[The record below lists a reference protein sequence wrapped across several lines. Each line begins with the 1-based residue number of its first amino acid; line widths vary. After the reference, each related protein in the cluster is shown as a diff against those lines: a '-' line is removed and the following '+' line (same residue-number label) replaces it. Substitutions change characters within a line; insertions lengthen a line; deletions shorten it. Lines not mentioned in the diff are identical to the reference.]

1 MTLVQSAYRSGRS
14 ATEQVF
20 TIKTLAENA
29 ITSSTIYLL
38 LLDMSKAFDTVCRSN
53 ILTDLQEILKPDD
66 MHVMAVLIGDVV
78 LTVNVGKV
86 LGEHAKTVVGIAQGD
101 SLSAV
106 LFIFYLAK
114 FLTSN
119 RECIE
124 HTPL

>member
-1 MTLVQSAYRSGRS
+1 
-14 ATEQVF
+14 
-20 TIKTLAENA
+20 
-29 ITSSTIYLL
+29 
-38 LLDMSKAFDTVCRSN
+38 
-53 ILTDLQEILKPDD
+53 
-66 MHVMAVLIGDVV
+66 MAVLIGDVV

-106 LFIFYLAK
+106 LVIFYLAK

-124 HTPL
+124 HNYSSVEQCGNILPGECKGRDYCRKYEGGNLL